1 MDDDG
6 RWRDLVREHATLDP
20 QSPRAQAIAKVV
32 HNHVARGDDVGAI
45 CPGEEGYVDGYV
57 LGPGYNACGDGR
69 SGAHWRE
76 PVGRDD
82 PMDAMFQSFNP
93 GSDEARRQWR
103 RRQQAGGDGA
113 ASEATQSEVTSEG
126 DGAEAEA

>member
-1 MDDDG
+1 MG
-6 RWRDLVREHATLDP
+6 AG
-20 QSPRAQAIAKVV
+20 QSTKEG
-32 HNHVARGDDVGAI
+32 NEVARGLVRRAFSKEHGRD
-45 CPGEEGYVDGYV
+45 PTKEEE
-57 LGPGYNACGDGR
+57 AR
-69 SGAHWRE
+69 FMTAF
-76 PVGRDD
+76 GRDD

-93 GSDEARRQWR
+93 GSDAARRQWR